1 MRVLETVLA
10 AVLGA
15 VVGGSIVHLRAEDR
29 IEAVRRAE
37 RAKAVHP
44 AVTSLAHRRSLASA
58 YAAGRQRE
66 RELARVVPFRLPDE
80 PHSAN

>member
-44 AVTSLAHRRSLASA
+44 ATARERSLASA
-58 YAAGRQRE
+58 YTAGRQRE

>member
-44 AVTSLAHRRSLASA
+44 ASTARERSLASA

>member
-1 MRVLETVLA
+1 MTRVLETVLA

-44 AVTSLAHRRSLASA
+44 ASTAARERSLASA

-80 PHSAN
+80 PPSAS